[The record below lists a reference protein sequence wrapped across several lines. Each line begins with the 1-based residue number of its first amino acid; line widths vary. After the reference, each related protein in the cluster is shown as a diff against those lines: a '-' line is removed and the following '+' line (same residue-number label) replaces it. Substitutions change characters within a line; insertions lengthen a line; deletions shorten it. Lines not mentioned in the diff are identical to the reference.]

1 MIEDPFIGQAITLA
15 SQGAQKPV
23 IGDRMRSVN
32 DPDAAAKDFEAFFIS
47 QMMDQMFAG
56 LATDGLFGGGQA
68 EKVFRGMLNQ
78 EYGKAIAEQGGFGL
92 GAMVSRELIGLQE
105 QADQAQ

>member
-15 SQGAQKPV
+15 SQGAQKPPV
-23 IGDRMRSVN
+23 GDRFRSAQ
-32 DPDAAAKDFEAFFIS
+32 DPDAAAKDFEAFFIA

-56 LATDGLFGGGQA
+56 LATDGMFGGGQA

-78 EYGKAIAEQGGFGL
+78 EYGKAVAEQGGFGL
-92 GAMVSRELIGLQE
+92 GAMVSRELVGLQE